1 MEEEASLNTVGFE
14 VTPINNNCANQKNII
29 QSNISSSQ
37 GVQNN
42 KQIDNL
48 SNQSKQ
54 DTAFDTVDT
63 ESLKPLYGGGDL
75 KDYQIIF
82 KKKVFFMKSKN
93 IEEALHHIA
102 KILKLKNHGLFE
114 TQEMNKKISN
124 NIYHYKNNKKPIIIK
139 IK

>member
-54 DTAFDTVDT
+54 DAAFDTVDT
-63 ESLKPLYGGGDL
+63 ESLKPLSSGLDDDCTTLDIYL
-75 KDYQIIF
+75 YYQQNMHDNGLSLYSRVFIIDSH
-82 KKKVFFMKSKN
+82 K
-93 IEEALHHIA
+93 
-102 KILKLKNHGLFE
+102 
-114 TQEMNKKISN
+114 
-124 NIYHYKNNKKPIIIK
+124 
-139 IK
+139 